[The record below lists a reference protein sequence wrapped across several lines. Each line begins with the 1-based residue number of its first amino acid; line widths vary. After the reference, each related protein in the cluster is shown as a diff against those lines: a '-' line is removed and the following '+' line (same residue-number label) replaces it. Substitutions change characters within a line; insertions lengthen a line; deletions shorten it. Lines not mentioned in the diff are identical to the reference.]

1 MSRYAEFQI
10 NYEEMLRLEDRMMK
24 YSGDAEEAV
33 NNVIHDRG
41 AKLIVMNI
49 LGFMPMGKGPGPH
62 ANATENSIKVFR
74 SNLRASFIEGDK
86 FGYLIFPE
94 MGLGR
99 RNPVEK
105 AFFLEGVEK
114 SHEVIMEWIIEA
126 LEYTPL
132 L

>member
-62 ANATENSIKVFR
+62 AKDTENSIKVFR
-74 SNLRASFIEGDK
+74 NNLRASFIEGDK

>member
-1 MSRYAEFQI
+1 
-10 NYEEMLRLEDRMMK
+10 
-24 YSGDAEEAV
+24 
-33 NNVIHDRG
+33 
-41 AKLIVMNI
+41 
-49 LGFMPMGKGPGPH
+49 MPMREVPRPH

-74 SNLRASFIEGDK
+74 SNLRTSFIEGDK